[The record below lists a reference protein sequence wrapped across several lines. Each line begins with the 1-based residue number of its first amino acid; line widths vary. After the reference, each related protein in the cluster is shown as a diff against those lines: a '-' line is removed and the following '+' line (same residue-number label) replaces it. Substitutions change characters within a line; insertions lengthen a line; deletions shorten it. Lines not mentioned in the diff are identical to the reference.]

1 VRASYEGAGHATRVQ
16 EKLCAEEEEEEE
28 NHKASRFREGPYRG
42 RVGDEKARYRGR
54 IVARKNPRTT
64 QNEGHQQHEE
74 NKQTKMR
81 HF

>member
-1 VRASYEGAGHATRVQ
+1 MRASYEGARHATRVQ
-16 EKLCAEEEEEEE
+16 EKLCADEEE
-28 NHKASRFREGPYRG
+28 NRKASRFREGPYRG

-64 QNEGHQQHEE
+64 QNEGHGQREE

>member
-1 VRASYEGAGHATRVQ
+1 
-16 EKLCAEEEEEEE
+16 
-28 NHKASRFREGPYRG
+28 
-42 RVGDEKARYRGR
+42 VGDEKARYRGR

>member
-16 EKLCAEEEEEEE
+16 EKLCAEEEEEE
-28 NHKASRFREGPYRG
+28 NHKASCFREGRYRG
-42 RVGDEKARYRGR
+42 RVGDEKARYRVR

-64 QNEGHQQHEE
+64 QNEGHGQHEE